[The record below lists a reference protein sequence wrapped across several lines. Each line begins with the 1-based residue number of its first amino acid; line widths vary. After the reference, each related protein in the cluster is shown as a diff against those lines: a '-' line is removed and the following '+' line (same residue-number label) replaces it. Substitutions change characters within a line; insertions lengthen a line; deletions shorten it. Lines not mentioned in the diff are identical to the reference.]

1 MSGLA
6 AELSGARLWMKV
18 ATAICYYQRENKIN
32 KTFSDMLNRVANKRK
47 KIRKIK

>member
-18 ATAICYYQRENKIN
+18 DTAMVVCVTGNWSYTCRRLMTK
-32 KTFSDMLNRVANKRK
+32 
-47 KIRKIK
+47 